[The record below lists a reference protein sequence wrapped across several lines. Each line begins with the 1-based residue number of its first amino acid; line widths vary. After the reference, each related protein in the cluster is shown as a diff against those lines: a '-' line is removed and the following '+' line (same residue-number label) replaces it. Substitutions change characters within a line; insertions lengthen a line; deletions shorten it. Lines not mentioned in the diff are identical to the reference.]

1 MELKVLNFKNYSTT
15 KKKIEDEE
23 RDGKR
28 VEFGW
33 ERVGKQL
40 KIVTCRL
47 RDTESIFQPTKEALL
62 LTTHTVPCR

>member
-1 MELKVLNFKNYSTT
+1 MFLTSKITQQ
-15 KKKIEDEE
+15 KKIEDEE

-62 LTTHTVPCR
+62 LTTRIVPCR